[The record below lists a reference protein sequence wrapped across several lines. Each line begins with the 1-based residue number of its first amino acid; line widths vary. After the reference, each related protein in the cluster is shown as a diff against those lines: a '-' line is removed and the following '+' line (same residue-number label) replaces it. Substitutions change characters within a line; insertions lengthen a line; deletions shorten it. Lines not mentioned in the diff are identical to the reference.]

1 LVAVGALDPEKI
13 LAVLVIALIVLGPEK
28 LPRVARQL
36 GAAWRELTK
45 FRDKVEREVRD
56 AFPDVDLP
64 KIPARPGAAV
74 AGFLSDLTA
83 PLSAPLPAKS
93 SGQNGSTPAGAAGEG
108 EPAAEP
114 AANLLADPAARR
126 TLPAVTPLPFER
138 AFAPVDDPSMN

>member
-1 LVAVGALDPEKI
+1 VAVGALDPEKI

-64 KIPARPGAAV
+64 KIPARPSAAV

-83 PLSAPLPAKS
+83 PLAAPLPATS
-93 SGQNGSTPAGAAGEG
+93 ATQNGSAPDAAANEADTP
-108 EPAAEP
+108 AEP
-114 AANLLADPAARR
+114 AQKVLADPAAPR
-126 TLPAVTPLPFER
+126 TLPAVTPIPFER
-138 AFAPVDDPSMN
+138 AFVAVDDPSMN

>member
-1 LVAVGALDPEKI
+1 VGALDPEKI

-64 KIPARPGAAV
+64 KIPARPSRAV
-74 AGFLSDLTA
+74 AGFLSDLTS
-83 PLSAPLPAKS
+83 PLTAPLPAAS
-93 SGQNGSTPAGAAGEG
+93 SGQNGSAPAVEAAEADPQV
-108 EPAAEP
+108 EPATNEP
-114 AANLLADPAARR
+114 GDPPAPR
-126 TLPAVTPLPFER
+126 LPAVTPVPFER
-138 AFAPVDDPSMN
+138 AFVAVDDPSMN